1 MSMTCQTDLLVDDVI
16 QTLNS
21 QEEVAKLKQIVQAM
35 QGDLSKWAVTVIPP
49 KIRPSD
55 FKSQ

>member
-1 MSMTCQTDLLVDDVI
+1 MSVATRTEFTAMSMTCQTDLLVDDVI

-35 QGDLSKWAVTVIPP
+35 QGDLSK
-49 KIRPSD
+49 
-55 FKSQ
+55 